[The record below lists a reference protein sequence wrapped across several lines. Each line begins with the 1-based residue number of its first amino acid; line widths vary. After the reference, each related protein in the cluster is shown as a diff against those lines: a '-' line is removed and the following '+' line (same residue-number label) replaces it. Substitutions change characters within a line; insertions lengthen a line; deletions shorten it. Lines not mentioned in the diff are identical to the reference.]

1 MESLD
6 RPYGDDETDY
16 TTVNPELEGDTEERE
31 SRDLPTTDEDDHAHD
46 PAFQAVEE
54 AGGGVSEGFEVAEG
68 QLVENIEDAPP
79 ADLTTDGFDLDDP
92 GTDVDEDVADD
103 VQKTLD
109 DAEPG
114 DIYATEHHDE
124 ARDATAEYGEP
135 DEVDT
140 TEVVRDP
147 DEDGDDPG
155 SGPGIA
161 FDR

>member
-16 TTVNPELEGDTEERE
+16 RTVHPEDTEEEERQ
-31 SRDLPTTDEDDHAHD
+31 SPDLPTTDEDPHVHD

-54 AGGGVSEGFEVAEG
+54 AGGGVAEGFEAAEG
-68 QLVENIEDAPP
+68 QLVENIENAPDADRT
-79 ADLTTDGFDLDDP
+79 ADAFDLDDP
-92 GTDVDEDVADD
+92 GTDVDEDAAVD
-103 VQKTLD
+103 VEKTLD
-109 DAEPG
+109 DADPG
-114 DIYATEHHDE
+114 E
-124 ARDATAEYGEP
+124 ALAAPRDQEALRSTAEYGEA

-147 DEDGDDPG
+147 DEPGDDPG

>member
-16 TTVNPELEGDTEERE
+16 TTVNPENTDDERE
-31 SRDLPTTDEDDHAHD
+31 PAELPTVDEDPHVHD

-54 AGGGVSEGFEVAEG
+54 AGGGVSEGFEAAEG
-68 QLVENIEDAPP
+68 QLIENIENAPDADRTP
-79 ADLTTDGFDLDDP
+79 DGFDLDDP
-92 GTDVDEDVADD
+92 STDVDEDVASD
-103 VQKTLD
+103 VEKTID
-109 DAEPG
+109 DAEAG
-114 DIYATEHHDE
+114 EVYATEHGDE
-124 ARDATAEYGEP
+124 ARRATAEYGEA